1 MTPFLLYIGR
11 AGLYLGLFYAFYLL
25 VMRRTTFFR
34 FNRVLLLAGSYL
46 CLLLPFIPLKTVSA
60 SALSSELTMTGVGA
74 ADVPRELSASFPW
87 KEALLALYLAGALV
101 TLALY
106 LLSAWKMGRLI
117 RRGESTPMEG
127 CTLVL
132 LEGEMS
138 SFSWGRKVVMSR
150 KDLRENPAIFTHE
163 KMHVRRRHSLDL
175 LLFLPLQILFWWN
188 PLVWITREELRLL
201 HEYEA
206 DEGVIQNGIDATQYQ
221 LLLVRK
227 AVGEQRFT
235 LASGFQHA
243 KLKNRITMMLKPTTS
258 GWMRYAYLAMIP
270 TLAALMYAC
279 NPSKNTAEP
288 TSVPAETQVQAEQ
301 VVQTAVQNVAPAVSA
316 AEMHKDAE
324 SVRFSLVDK
333 KPRFNGGDANEFS
346 KWVNSQLTY
355 PAQAKADGVQ
365 GRVTL
370 QFTVGADGVLR
381 DVRVLRGVREDLD
394 SEAVRVISASPKWT
408 PGEQDGKPVAVTYAY
423 PVIYQ
428 LR

>member
-1 MTPFLLYIGR
+1 M
-11 AGLYLGLFYAFYLL
+11 
-25 VMRRTTFFR
+25 
-34 FNRVLLLAGSYL
+34 
-46 CLLLPFIPLKTVSA
+46 
-60 SALSSELTMTGVGA
+60 
-74 ADVPRELSASFPW
+74 
-87 KEALLALYLAGALV
+87 
-101 TLALY
+101 
-106 LLSAWKMGRLI
+106 
-117 RRGESTPMEG
+117 
-127 CTLVL
+127 
-132 LEGEMS
+132 
-138 SFSWGRKVVMSR
+138 
-150 KDLRENPAIFTHE
+150 
-163 KMHVRRRHSLDL
+163 
-175 LLFLPLQILFWWN
+175 
-188 PLVWITREELRLL
+188 
-201 HEYEA
+201 
-206 DEGVIQNGIDATQYQ
+206 
-221 LLLVRK
+221 RK

-243 KLKNRITMMLKPTTS
+243 KLKNRITMMLKPTSS

-301 VVQTAVQNVAPAVSA
+301 VVQAAVQNVAPAVSA
-316 AEMHKDAE
+316 AEMNKDAE

>member
-34 FNRVLLLAGSYL
+34 LNRVLLLSGSYL
-46 CLLLPFIPLKTVSA
+46 CLLLPFIPLRTVSA

-74 ADVPRELSASFPW
+74 ADISRELSASFPW

-101 TLALY
+101 TLALC

-132 LEGEMS
+132 LEGEIS

-163 KMHVRRRHSLDL
+163 KMHVRHRHSLDL
-175 LLFLPLQILFWWN
+175 LLFLPLQTLFWWN

-243 KLKNRITMMLKPTTS
+243 KLKNRITMMLKPTSS

-301 VVQTAVQNVAPAVSA
+301 VVQAAVQNVAPAVSA
-316 AEMHKDAE
+316 AEMNKDAE

-408 PGEQDGKPVAVTYAY
+408 PGEQDGKPVAVTYVY

>member
-1 MTPFLLYIGR
+1 MTQFLLYLVR

-46 CLLLPFIPLKTVSA
+46 CLLLPLVRLRTVSA
-60 SALSSELTMTGVGA
+60 TALSSELTMTGVGA
-74 ADVPRELSASFPW
+74 ADISRELSASFPW

-101 TLALY
+101 TLALC

-132 LEGEMS
+132 LEGEIS

-163 KMHVRRRHSLDL
+163 KMHVRHRHSLDL

-243 KLKNRITMMLKPTTS
+243 KLKNRITMMLKPTSS

-301 VVQTAVQNVAPAVSA
+301 VVQAAVQNVAPAVSA
-316 AEMHKDAE
+316 AEMNKDAE

>member
-1 MTPFLLYIGR
+1 MTQFLLYLVR

-46 CLLLPFIPLKTVSA
+46 CLLLPLVRLRTVSA

-74 ADVPRELSASFPW
+74 ADISRELSASFPW

-101 TLALY
+101 TLALC

-132 LEGEMS
+132 LEGEIS

-163 KMHVRRRHSLDL
+163 KMHVRHRHSLDL

-243 KLKNRITMMLKPTTS
+243 KLKNRITMMLKPTSS

-301 VVQTAVQNVAPAVSA
+301 VVQAAVQNVAPAVSA
-316 AEMHKDAE
+316 AEMNKDAE

>member
-34 FNRVLLLAGSYL
+34 LNRVLLLSGSYL
-46 CLLLPFIPLKTVSA
+46 CLLLPFIPLRTVSA

-74 ADVPRELSASFPW
+74 ADISRELSASFPW

-101 TLALY
+101 TLALC

-132 LEGEMS
+132 LEGEIS

-163 KMHVRRRHSLDL
+163 KMHVRHRHSLDL

-243 KLKNRITMMLKPTTS
+243 KLKNRITMMLKPTSS

-301 VVQTAVQNVAPAVSA
+301 VVQAAVQNVAPAVSA
-316 AEMHKDAE
+316 AEMNKDAE

>member
-1 MTPFLLYIGR
+1 MTPFLLYLVR
-11 AGLYLGLFYAFYLL
+11 AGLYLGLFYAFYLV

-34 FNRVLLLAGSYL
+34 LNRVLLLSGSYL
-46 CLLLPFIPLKTVSA
+46 CLLLPLVRLRTVSA
-60 SALSSELTMTGVGA
+60 TALSSELTMTGVGA
-74 ADVPRELSASFPW
+74 ADVPLKLSASFPW

-101 TLALY
+101 TLALC

-132 LEGEMS
+132 LDGEIS

-163 KMHVRRRHSLDL
+163 KMHVRHRHSLDL
-175 LLFLPLQILFWWN
+175 LLFLPLQTLFWWN

-243 KLKNRITMMLKPTTS
+243 KLKNRITMMLKPTSS

-301 VVQTAVQNVAPAVSA
+301 VVQAAVQNVAPAVSA
-316 AEMHKDAE
+316 AEMNKDAE

-346 KWVNSQLTY
+346 KWVNSQLHY

>member
-1 MTPFLLYIGR
+1 MTQFLLYLVR

-46 CLLLPFIPLKTVSA
+46 CLLLPLVRLRTVSA

-74 ADVPRELSASFPW
+74 ADISRELSASFPW

-101 TLALY
+101 TLALC

-132 LEGEMS
+132 LEGEIS

-163 KMHVRRRHSLDL
+163 KMHVRHRHSLDL

-243 KLKNRITMMLKPTTS
+243 KLKNRITMMLKPTSS

-301 VVQTAVQNVAPAVSA
+301 VVQAAVQNVAPAVSA
-316 AEMHKDAE
+316 AEMNKDAE

-408 PGEQDGKPVAVTYAY
+408 PGEQDGKPVAVTYVY

>member
-1 MTPFLLYIGR
+1 MTPFLLYLVR

-34 FNRVLLLAGSYL
+34 LNRVLLLSGSYL
-46 CLLLPFIPLKTVSA
+46 CLLLPLVRLRTVSA
-60 SALSSELTMTGVGA
+60 TALSSELTMTGVGA
-74 ADVPRELSASFPW
+74 ADISRELSASFPW

-101 TLALY
+101 TLALC
-106 LLSAWKMGRLI
+106 LISAWKMGRLI

-132 LEGEMS
+132 LEGEIS

-163 KMHVRRRHSLDL
+163 KMHVRHRHSLDL

-243 KLKNRITMMLKPTTS
+243 KLKNRITMMLKPTSS

-301 VVQTAVQNVAPAVSA
+301 VVQAAVQNVAPAVSA
-316 AEMHKDAE
+316 AEMNKDAE
-324 SVRFSLVDK
+324 SVSFSLVDK

>member
-34 FNRVLLLAGSYL
+34 FNRVLLLVGSYL
-46 CLLLPFIPLKTVSA
+46 CLLLPFIPLRTVSA

-74 ADVPRELSASFPW
+74 ADISRELSASFPW

-101 TLALY
+101 TLALC

-132 LEGEMS
+132 LEGEIS

-163 KMHVRRRHSLDL
+163 KMHVRHRHSLDL

-243 KLKNRITMMLKPTTS
+243 KLKNRITMMLKPTSS

-301 VVQTAVQNVAPAVSA
+301 VVQAAVQNVAPAVSA
-316 AEMHKDAE
+316 AEMNKDAE

>member
-46 CLLLPFIPLKTVSA
+46 CLLLPLVRLRTVSA

-74 ADVPRELSASFPW
+74 ADISRELSASFPW

-101 TLALY
+101 TLALC

-163 KMHVRRRHSLDL
+163 KMHVRHRHSLDL

-243 KLKNRITMMLKPTTS
+243 KLKNRITMMLKPTSS

-301 VVQTAVQNVAPAVSA
+301 VVQAAVQNVAPAVSA
-316 AEMHKDAE
+316 AEMNKDAE

-370 QFTVGADGVLR
+370 KFTIGSDGVLR
-381 DVRVLRGVREDLD
+381 DVKVLRGVREDLD
-394 SEAVRVISASPKWT
+394 AEAVRVISASPRWA
-408 PGEQDGKPVAVTYAY
+408 PGEQDGKPVAVTFVF

>member
-1 MTPFLLYIGR
+1 MTQFLLYLVR

-46 CLLLPFIPLKTVSA
+46 CLLLPFIPLRTVSA

-74 ADVPRELSASFPW
+74 ADISRELSASFPW
-87 KEALLALYLAGALV
+87 KEVLLALYLAGALV
-101 TLALY
+101 TLALC

-132 LEGEMS
+132 LEGEIS

-163 KMHVRRRHSLDL
+163 KMHVRHRHSLDL

-243 KLKNRITMMLKPTTS
+243 KLKNRITMMLKPTSS

-301 VVQTAVQNVAPAVSA
+301 VVQAAVQNVAPAVSA
-316 AEMHKDAE
+316 AEMNKDAE

-408 PGEQDGKPVAVTYAY
+408 PGEQDGKPVAVTYVY

>member
-1 MTPFLLYIGR
+1 MTQFLLYLVR

-46 CLLLPFIPLKTVSA
+46 CLLLPFIPLRTVSA
-60 SALSSELTMTGVGA
+60 SALSSELTMTGVGT
-74 ADVPRELSASFPW
+74 ADVPLKLSASFPW

-101 TLALY
+101 TLALC

-132 LEGEMS
+132 LEGEIS

-163 KMHVRRRHSLDL
+163 KMHVRHRHSLDL

-243 KLKNRITMMLKPTTS
+243 KLKNRITMMLKPTSS

-279 NPSKNTAEP
+279 NPSKNTAEL

-301 VVQTAVQNVAPAVSA
+301 VVQAAVQNVAPAVSA
-316 AEMHKDAE
+316 AEMNKDAE

>member
-1 MTPFLLYIGR
+1 MTQFLLYLVR

-34 FNRVLLLAGSYL
+34 LNRVLLLSGSYL
-46 CLLLPFIPLKTVSA
+46 CLLLPLVRLRTVSA
-60 SALSSELTMTGVGA
+60 SVLSSELTMTGVGGTG
-74 ADVPRELSASFPW
+74 VPQELSASFPW
-87 KEALLALYLAGALV
+87 KEALLALYLAGVLV
-101 TLALY
+101 ALALC
-106 LLSAWKMGRLI
+106 LISAWKMGRLI
-117 RRGESTPMEG
+117 RKGEPVKMEG

-132 LEGEMS
+132 LDGEIS

-163 KMHVRRRHSLDL
+163 QMHVRHRHSLDL

-270 TLAALMYAC
+270 VLATLMYAC

-288 TSVPAETQVQAEQ
+288 QSVPSETEVQAEQ
-301 VVQTAVQNVAPAVSA
+301 VVPAAVQDAAPAVPA
-316 AEMHKDAE
+316 AETDKDAK
-324 SVRFSLVDK
+324 SVRFSLVEK
-333 KPRFNGGDANEFS
+333 KPSFNGGDANEFS

-370 QFTVGADGVLR
+370 QFTVGSDGVVR